1 MIGAP
6 LLAPGYAL
14 TSFPQDTNM
23 RSMNGRCPRC
33 GALITTVVRPY
44 GYRILAGRLVS
55 GLIGA
60 GAVLAVLI
68 LLRLL

>member
-1 MIGAP
+1 
-6 LLAPGYAL
+6 
-14 TSFPQDTNM
+14 M